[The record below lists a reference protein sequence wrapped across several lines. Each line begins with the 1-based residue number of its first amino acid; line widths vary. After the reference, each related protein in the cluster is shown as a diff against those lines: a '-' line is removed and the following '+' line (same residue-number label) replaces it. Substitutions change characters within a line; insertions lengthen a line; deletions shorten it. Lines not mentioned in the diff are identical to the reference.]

1 MKFLLQ
7 KVKDIIIGTRL
18 AGSVINRRPVVCIGR
33 GVVMAY
39 DPNLFREFGV
49 GLDLTEG
56 WASGVLKR
64 IVWVKKKGT
73 TGRVEPSPQFLGEK
87 FTFQREI
94 ASAVYN
100 QDIPK
105 GLIINFRRLSRL
117 YHPVSTP
124 SRGRVLQTHP

>member
-1 MKFLLQ
+1 
-7 KVKDIIIGTRL
+7 
-18 AGSVINRRPVVCIGR
+18 
-33 GVVMAY
+33 MAN

-49 GLDLTEG
+49 DLDLTEG
-56 WASGVLKR
+56 RASGVLKR

-73 TGRVEPSPQFLGEK
+73 TGKVEPSPQFLGEN

-105 GLIINFRRLSRL
+105 ELITNLDQTPFSS
-117 YHPVSTP
+117 VSPGKYTFAWQGSSNVP
-124 SRGRVLQTHP
+124 IKGVDDKRQMTGKFAVIAAGNLPMQHIYAGK